1 MKTIKLQKFAKV
13 ETTDKQDLENGIVAY
28 QLVRFIINFF
38 GTEIETVHDTKV
50 MKDGKQIVIGGCG
63 YINEGYEL

>member
-1 MKTIKLQKFAKV
+1 MKTITLQKFAK
-13 ETTDKQDLENGIVAY
+13 TDIQDLENGIVAF

-38 GTEIETVHDTKV
+38 GTEIETVHDTKIT
-50 MKDGKQIVIGGCG
+50 KDGRQFVIGGCG